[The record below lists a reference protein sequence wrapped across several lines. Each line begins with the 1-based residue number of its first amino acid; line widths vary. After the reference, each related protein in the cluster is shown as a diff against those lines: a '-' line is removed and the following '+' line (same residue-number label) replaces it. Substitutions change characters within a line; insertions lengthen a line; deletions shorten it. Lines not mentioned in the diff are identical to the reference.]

1 MSTNITDTMKHLLE
15 LSKRGVDG
23 EKENADRLLKK
34 LMKKYNIKE
43 EDLTK
48 DEVKQHDIRF
58 KTKWQERLISQILY
72 MINPKRNTYKYT
84 NRKAK
89 ISIIELTDAE
99 FLEWKYM
106 YDVYCN
112 AFEEELDIFTTAFIQ
127 KNNIFP
133 NETPEEVM
141 ERQKEIKRP
150 TGDEYFKMLKA
161 AQMAQGIDHTTV
173 RKGIGNGNS

>member
-1 MSTNITDTMKHLLE
+1 MATNITNTMKHLLE
-15 LSKRGVDG
+15 LSKRGAEG
-23 EKENADRLLKK
+23 EKQNAEKLLKK
-34 LMKKYNIKE
+34 LMKKYNITE

-48 DEVKQHDIRF
+48 EELKKHDIRF
-58 KTKWQERLISQILY
+58 KNKWQERLISQILY

-106 YDVYCN
+106 YDVYCK
-112 AFEEELDIFTTAFIQ
+112 AFEDELDIFTMAFIQ

-133 NETPEEVM
+133 KDEDIPKNLKEQ
-141 ERQKEIKRP
+141 QKERSQ
-150 TGDEYFKMLKA
+150 DEYIKMLKA
-161 AQMAQGIDHTTV
+161 AQMANGIDHTSV